1 MCLNRLPVGYTAEV
15 IRPIDFIGFKH
26 PLDFPCGAYFDDM
39 RVSCVTG
46 ATCTVDVEVPVPVT
60 HGSGGL
66 HDVAAVLLRVLFRY
80 VLVIFHLRLQ
90 IWSFFS
96 NYVPSQRNSLGCIIY
111 QTRGKSL
118 WGAHFCCL
126 PLPNHLWGAHARR
139 ACQNKKSGTPSSTWS
154 RSNTTSITA
163 FLIFIF
169 ILSFLIYIY
178 IRTLS
183 TNFLTFRLV
192 ETKTIALARSMLEL
206 SSNHDSLTIFLY

>member
-90 IWSFFS
+90 IWLFFS
-96 NYVPSQRNSLGCIIY
+96 NYAPSQRNSLGCIIY

-118 WGAHFCCL
+118 WGAHFVAYPIQTICGE
-126 PLPNHLWGAHARR
+126 HTQGGR
-139 ACQNKKSGTPSSTWS
+139 AKTKS
-154 RSNTTSITA
+154 
-163 FLIFIF
+163 
-169 ILSFLIYIY
+169 
-178 IRTLS
+178 
-183 TNFLTFRLV
+183 
-192 ETKTIALARSMLEL
+192 LARSPQRDPGQTPLL
-206 SSNHDSLTIFLY
+206 